1 MSTIY
6 LLRHGQRVS
15 RDEDTLLSEIGVRQA
30 TLTAHYL
37 QDKQIASIHASPL
50 KRTQQTAQIIN
61 EKLQL
66 PIINDERLLERMV
79 FDAERDDTFDEFLKM
94 WDATTSDRDFQ
105 PPYGDSARASGDRL
119 KSVLDELADNSVH
132 LIVSHGGVIGDF
144 LRNLFSDEKLPFR
157 SHPSSTLKWVEISEC
172 SVTEVQKQGGVYSL
186 RRANDTSHLL

>member
-15 RDEDTLLSEIGVRQA
+15 RDEETLLSETGVRQA
-30 TLTAHYL
+30 TITARYL
-37 QDKQIASIHASPL
+37 QDKQITTIHASPL

-61 EKLQL
+61 EKLRL
-66 PIINDERLLERMV
+66 PIITDERLLERMV
-79 FDAERDDTFDEFLKM
+79 FDAGKGDTFDEFLNM
-94 WDATTSDRDFQ
+94 WNLTTSDRDFQ

-119 KSVLDELADNSVH
+119 KSVLDEVADDAVH

-144 LRNLFSDEKLPFR
+144 LRNLFPDEALPFG

-172 SVTEVQKQGGVYSL
+172 SITEVQREGGAYVL
-186 RRANDTSHLL
+186 KRANDTNHLL